1 VRTLDERVQSMNPD
15 RLRKDSP
22 SAGRSTHCVGV
33 TDRARLRQTSK
44 ITPLRSA
51 STASTVWSFGVVD
64 RRRDATRGYAMGVGR
79 YLARFGKRA
88 WLGALAGILLAAC
101 SSGGDSTSTSN
112 APAPPTTVDST
123 STSSATTAPTSI
135 DPTTSSE
142 SPAPTTDATAS
153 AESNVRAA
161 IDLAQQT
168 FSECLVAMPNCDPNT
183 LAVARG
189 GDLLSRNVG
198 RIGEWNSAGYTV
210 IDRDRFRYVIESV
223 KLNDDESQ
231 ATAVVCIADGS
242 KLVQPGA
249 GPGGANVIVD
259 DAYTS
264 GRSSWD
270 MRLDPDGQWRA
281 YDAPAAGP
289 TESTDVCPPA

>member
-1 VRTLDERVQSMNPD
+1 MT
-15 RLRKDSP
+15 
-22 SAGRSTHCVGV
+22 
-33 TDRARLRQTSK
+33 
-44 ITPLRSA
+44 I
-51 STASTVWSFGVVD
+51 FGVVD
-64 RRRDATRGYAMGVGR
+64 RRRDATRGCAMGDGR
-79 YLARFGKRA
+79 YLARFRKRA
-88 WLGALAGILLAAC
+88 LLGALAGILLAAC
-101 SSGGDSTSTSN
+101 SSSGDSTSTSA
-112 APAPPTTVDST
+112 APAPPSIVDST

-135 DPTTSSE
+135 DPTTSSD
-142 SPAPTTDATAS
+142 PPPPTTDATAS
-153 AESNVRAA
+153 AESSVRAA

-168 FSECLVAMPNCDPNT
+168 FSDCLVAMPNCDPNT

-198 RIGEWNSAGYTV
+198 RVGEWNSAGYTV
-210 IDRDRFRYVIESV
+210 IDRDQFRYVIESV

-270 MRLDPDGQWRA
+270 LRLDPDGQWRA
-281 YDAPAAGP
+281 YDAPAVGP
-289 TESTDVCPPA
+289 TESKDVCPPA